1 MSKPP
6 KARELHHVYEKY
18 VSAMDALQLAPS
30 KKTAKRAAEMRA
42 EYKKAKK
49 EFEQISGLELGDTP
63 PSVALDGITPPGPPI
78 QIFASPASPAEA
90 CQVAE
95 PDRRSGGAST
105 AKLCV
110 ASPVKKKYKRV
121 TKPDGVIVMVEKR
134 RRAAPRSE
142 GEKARDDSPTGM
154 KARTAR
160 AKEIRAATPG
170 MTWREALSA
179 SWAEVKKA

>member
-1 MSKPP
+1 
-6 KARELHHVYEKY
+6 
-18 VSAMDALQLAPS
+18 MDALQLAPS

-90 CQVAE
+90 CQVA
-95 PDRRSGGAST
+95 
-105 AKLCV
+105 
-110 ASPVKKKYKRV
+110 VKKKYKRV